1 MRRRWKMDEMKAYY
15 IVIGSVFGLFG
26 KVLYD
31 LIPVTVLKL
40 IGYSNITN
48 DELAIVFFKGSVG
61 VVVGCTL
68 FLLANVLFKN
78 RNNTNSNTQ

>member
-1 MRRRWKMDEMKAYY
+1 MKAYY

-31 LIPVTVLKL
+31 VIPVTILKL

-48 DELAIVFFKGSVG
+48 EELAFVFFKGSVG
-61 VVVGCTL
+61 VVVGCIL
-68 FLLANVLFKN
+68 FLLATMLFRN
-78 RNNTNSNTQ
+78 RNKTNINTS